1 MRLILNLLFII
12 GLVVIQAGCVRR
24 GVDWPRTVGS
34 IDRTEAPLGAKFPY
48 HVVAKDETLSG
59 IARRYNLNTRDLA
72 QANNLDEPYVIKEG
86 ARLLIPNRITE
97 RATEKIREEKPT
109 VERDEQSDSKLAWP
123 ISGKVIQGFGNGDA
137 VRRNGIIIEGTYGAK
152 VKASETG
159 KIGHVGEIPG
169 LGKVV
174 LIDHSGGLVTVY
186 ALLSEATVSVGDKVS
201 RNQVIGSLVESQK
214 TNDPTLYFEVRSHAR
229 PVNPLKF
236 LGSRP

>member
-123 ISGKVIQGFGNGDA
+123 I
-137 VRRNGIIIEGTYGAK
+137 
-152 VKASETG
+152 
-159 KIGHVGEIPG
+159 
-169 LGKVV
+169 
-174 LIDHSGGLVTVY
+174 
-186 ALLSEATVSVGDKVS
+186 
-201 RNQVIGSLVESQK
+201 
-214 TNDPTLYFEVRSHAR
+214 
-229 PVNPLKF
+229 
-236 LGSRP
+236 